1 MNSAAEISKLVSEQ
15 LAIIQDRKIRD
26 HISSLLVVP
35 YASERDWDYGHRGQK
50 YVCWIVLE
58 HRSSNTA
65 IGYCSEGFGPKN
77 PWGLLFIE
85 GPHMSMGMDSGWYDT
100 LEWTY
105 RESFAFEEAQPDG
118 TDNSGAAPLR
128 V

>member
-15 LAIIQDRKIRD
+15 LAIIRDPKVRDR
-26 HISSLLVVP
+26 ISSLLVAP
-35 YASERDWDYGHRGQK
+35 YASERDWDYGRPGQK

-85 GPHMSMGMDSGWYDT
+85 GPYTSMGMDSGWYDT

-105 RESFAFEEAQPDG
+105 GEGFGFEEPNQSSTAQRP
-118 TDNSGAAPLR
+118 
-128 V
+128 